1 MSLPLSLPV
10 LSEVE
15 GWEREPGGE
24 VLNDPETPLYKRLLI
39 LPLCLVLALSA
50 ASAQSRKKDRGETG
64 KEEQEKKKRS
74 DLDLFSSPEEEET
87 PQELPFDL
95 SKRIIVG
102 DQALQ
107 EVIRSGRY
115 RVGPGDEFLV
125 TVGGD
130 IRKTF
135 PVPVSAQGQLVIPDV
150 GATDVAGIPLGDALR
165 RIQETIEGRYRGA
178 SVIVT
183 LGQLRVFPVDV
194 LGYVKRPGR
203 YMARGVE
210 CVSELIL
217 RAGGLPKNQ
226 GALPSMRNILILR
239 PDRREGLASATPP
252 KLTTSVQMPLVIGRA
267 DLLLWQRTGDP
278 TYNPFIS
285 DGDVIQVPVKGDS
298 IGIYGA
304 VNMEGY
310 YEFAEGD
317 RISTLIQLGGG
328 LNEGADRKRAELLRL
343 TDKGTT
349 QMEVDL
355 TAVLERDPAHDI
367 LLQKGDRLHVL
378 LEKKLVTVEGEVKFP
393 GPYPIQEGKDR
404 LRDILDRAGGVT
416 GEASLEQASVVRW
429 SGGDAE
435 DPEFERLKG
444 FPPQQLTKEQQ
455 EYMRFKTRERAG
467 QMAINFVRLLRDND
481 ESENILLSRND
492 RILIPRASRTVT
504 VSGQV
509 ANPSAFLHNPAY
521 GVQDYIRLAGGFSKT
536 AQAKNVRLIK
546 GKTGKWIDADREQ
559 PVEPGDTI
567 LVPEKPPRDGWRIFL
582 DGMQIVSQIV
592 TIIYLVRA
600 TTR

>member
-1 MSLPLSLPV
+1 M
-10 LSEVE
+10 
-15 GWEREPGGE
+15 
-24 VLNDPETPLYKRLLI
+24 YKRLLI
-39 LPLCLVLALSA
+39 LPLCLLLALSA
-50 ASAQSRKKDRGETG
+50 ASAQSRKKERGEAG

-74 DLDLFSSPEEEET
+74 DLDLFST
-87 PQELPFDL
+87 PQEEEAPQEPPFDL
-95 SKRIIVG
+95 SKRIVV
-102 DQALQ
+102 DAQALQ

-130 IRKTF
+130 IRKTL
-135 PVPVSAQGQLVIPDV
+135 PVPVSAQGYLVIPDV
-150 GATDVAGIPLGDALR
+150 GATDVAGLPLGEALR
-165 RIQETIEGRYRGA
+165 RIQETIEARYRGA

-183 LGQLRVFPVDV
+183 LGQLRIFPVSV
-194 LGYVKRPGR
+194 LGYVKRPR
-203 YMARGVE
+203 QHMATGVE
-210 CVSELIL
+210 RVSALIE
-217 RAGGLPKNQ
+217 RAGGP
-226 GALPSMRNILILR
+226 APIRDVRPSLRNIHILR
-239 PDRREGLASATPP
+239 PDRREGLASTSLSESITAGRTPP
-252 KLTTSVQMPLVIGRA
+252 VVGRA

-278 TYNPFIS
+278 AYNPFIS
-285 DGDVIQVPVKGDS
+285 DGDVVQVPARGDS
-298 IGIYGA
+298 IGVYGA

-317 RISTLIQLGGG
+317 RISTLLQLGGG
-328 LNEGADRKRAELLRL
+328 LSDGADRRRAELLRL

-355 TAVLERDPAHDI
+355 AAALEGDPAYD
-367 LLQKGDRLHVL
+367 LPLQKGDRLHVL

-416 GEASLEQASVVRW
+416 SEASLEQASVIRW

-435 DPEFERLKG
+435 DPEFERLKS
-444 FPPQQLTKEQQ
+444 FPPAQLTKEQQ
-455 EYMRFKTRERAG
+455 EYMRFRTRERAG
-467 QMAINFVRLLRDND
+467 QMAVDFVRLLRDND
-481 ESENILLSRND
+481 ESQNILLSRND
-492 RILIPRASRTVT
+492 RVIVPRASRTVT

-536 AQAKNVRLIK
+536 AQKKNVRVIK
-546 GKTGKWIDADREQ
+546 GKTGKWIDADHVQ
-559 PVEPGDTI
+559 QVEPGDTI

-582 DGMQIVSQIV
+582 DGMQVVSQIV
-592 TIIYLVRA
+592 TIIYIIRV
-600 TTR
+600 TTK

>member
-1 MSLPLSLPV
+1 
-10 LSEVE
+10 
-15 GWEREPGGE
+15 
-24 VLNDPETPLYKRLLI
+24 LYKRLLI
-39 LPLCLVLALSA
+39 LPLCLLLALSA
-50 ASAQSRKKDRGETG
+50 ASAQSRKKDRSEPGR
-64 KEEQEKKKRS
+64 EEQEKKKRS
-74 DLDLFSSPEEEET
+74 DLDLFSTPEEEEA

-95 SKRIIVG
+95 SKRIVVS

-130 IRKTF
+130 VRKTV
-135 PVPVSAQGQLVIPDV
+135 PVPVSAQGYLVIPDV
-150 GATDVAGIPLGDALR
+150 GATDVAGLPLGEALK
-165 RIQETIEGRYRGA
+165 RIQGTIEGRYRGA

-183 LGQLRVFPVDV
+183 LGQPRVFPVGV
-194 LGYVKRPGR
+194 LGYVKRPR
-203 YMARGVE
+203 QYLARGVD

-217 RAGGLPKNQ
+217 RAGGLSRNQ
-226 GALPSMRNILILR
+226 GALPSMRNIQILR
-239 PDRREGLASATPP
+239 PGRREGLASATPP
-252 KLTTSVQMPLVIGRA
+252 RLTTGDKMPPVGRA

-278 TYNPFIS
+278 AYNPFIS

-328 LNEGADRKRAELLRL
+328 LSEGADRKRAELLRL
-343 TDKGTT
+343 TDRGTT

-355 TAVLERDPAHDI
+355 TAVLEGDPARDI

-416 GEASLEQASVVRW
+416 SEASLEQASVIRW

-444 FPPQQLTKEQQ
+444 FPPQQLTKDQQ
-455 EYMRFKTRERAG
+455 EYMRFRTREKAG
-467 QMAINFVRLLRDND
+467 QMAVDFARLLRDND
-481 ESENILLSRND
+481 ESQNILLSRND
-492 RILIPRASRTVT
+492 RVLIPRASRTVT

-536 AQAKNVRLIK
+536 AQEKNVRLIK
-546 GKTGKWIDADREQ
+546 GKTGKWIDADRDQ

-582 DGMQIVSQIV
+582 DGMQVVSQIV
-592 TIIYLVRA
+592 TIIYIIRA